1 MEHPLRDYS
10 RSKLAAIFGNG
21 PGVRNAEKS
30 IYNWAVNATRQSND
44 VASWENKL
52 FRWRYKQKIVHLLEE
67 LKRSSVVE
75 TELSVENGCVKLQLK
90 YTPQLVYRLKNKNL
104 EMRKLATYTHDILW
118 PEGPYAMAMIAR
130 KEKELAMEKAKAAE
144 KDYEGLFVCRRC
156 KSHKTTFYL
165 LQTRSA
171 DEPMTA
177 FITCISCGNKWRG

>member
-52 FRWRYKQKIVHLLEE
+52 FRWRYKQKVVHLLEE
-67 LKRSSVVE
+67 LERGEAPEISMKIDGDYIHVNIQVI
-75 TELSVENGCVKLQLK
+75 
-90 YTPQLVYRLKNKNL
+90 PQLVWNLKHKYL
-104 EMRKLATYTHDILW
+104 EMRKLATYQPEVLW
-118 PEGPYAMAMIAR
+118 PEGPRAKALLKQ
-130 KEKELAMEKAKAAE
+130 KEKELAIERAKAQE